1 MKKLVFNVVLF
12 FMVASSFA
20 QDVTYTEIK
29 NPELSKAIAKLT
41 SGFEAG
47 FKNHLVRVFVG
58 NESFGYTQNESPEGA
73 KQYLYISLT
82 NLKDNTTLLFKTN
95 TFINVEVIEVA
106 DAPNGYF
113 VRFGHG
119 LIPEERIEETLEV
132 KVAKPVSET
141 KQ

>member
-1 MKKLVFNVVLF
+1 MKKFLFILVLL
-12 FMVASSFA
+12 FMVAPSFA
-20 QDVTYTEIK
+20 QDVTYSEIK
-29 NPELSKAIAKLT
+29 TPELSKAIAKLT
-41 SGFEAG
+41 GGFEAG
-47 FKNHLVRVFVG
+47 FKNHLIRVFVG

-73 KQYLYISLT
+73 KQYLFISLT

-95 TFINVEVIEVA
+95 TFINIEVIEIA

-119 LIPEERIEETLEV
+119 LIPEERIEETFEV
-132 KVAKPVSET
+132 KVAKLVSET